1 MQDKDERK
9 VDAQIT
15 GRTEGPFGYDDADVD
30 LRDEANKHRK
40 IEENSANGLD
50 SVQVRGGQDGH
61 NIRGVGN
68 TDMNSEHVLLRG
80 ATSWVKEYSGHG
92 VGESQTQ
99 VDKDIS
105 ETGTDLEN
113 QPPY

>member
-9 VDAQIT
+9 VNAQIR
-15 GRTEGPFGYDDADVD
+15 GRTEGPFGSDDTDVD
-30 LRDEANKHRK
+30 LRDKDNKHRK
-40 IEENSANGLD
+40 VVANSANGLD
-50 SVQVRGGQDGH
+50 SVQVRSGQDGY
-61 NIRGVGN
+61 NIRGVDN
-68 TDMNSEHVLLRG
+68 TDMDSKHVLLRG
-80 ATSWVKEYSGHG
+80 ATSWHKEYSAHG

-99 VDKDIS
+99 VDKDIA